1 MTTSGFEEQTLVVP
15 LAKIFP
21 TRTVSRNIRDTT
33 KFKTILASIEDVGII
48 EPLAVFRDKREPVD
62 DPSYILLDGHLRLEA
77 LKALGATETV
87 CLVSTD
93 DEGFTYNR
101 QINRISSIQEHQMI
115 LKALEKKVPMERI
128 AKALSVNV
136 ERIRLRQHLLDGIA
150 PEVIDLLKDRMV
162 ARGVFPVLRKMK
174 SMRQIEAA
182 EMMIS
187 ANRFTVTYAT
197 MILSATRPEMLLDP
211 KRPKQVM
218 ASPEDIA
225 RMEREMEKLYQDYRM
240 VQDTLGET
248 TLVLVVAK
256 GYLSRLMRNEAI
268 SSYLVSHYPDLTNEI
283 RNVMDAVGTD
293 ARAMQRE

>member
-1 MTTSGFEEQTLVVP
+1 
-15 LAKIFP
+15 
-21 TRTVSRNIRDTT
+21 
-33 KFKTILASIEDVGII
+33 
-48 EPLAVFRDKREPVD
+48 
-62 DPSYILLDGHLRLEA
+62 
-77 LKALGATETV
+77 
-87 CLVSTD
+87 
-93 DEGFTYNR
+93 
-101 QINRISSIQEHQMI
+101 
-115 LKALEKKVPMERI
+115 
-128 AKALSVNV
+128 
-136 ERIRLRQHLLDGIA
+136 
-150 PEVIDLLKDRMV
+150 
-162 ARGVFPVLRKMK
+162 
-174 SMRQIEAA
+174 
-182 EMMIS
+182 MMIS

-211 KRPKQVM
+211 KKPKQVM

>member
-1 MTTSGFEEQTLVVP
+1 MTVTGFEEQTLVIP

-21 TRTVSRNIRDTT
+21 TRTLPRHVRDTT

-48 EPLAVFRDKREPVD
+48 EPLAVFRDKHEPED
-62 DPSYILLDGHLRLEA
+62 SPSYILLDGHLRLEA
-77 LKALGATETV
+77 LKALGAPETI
-87 CLVSTD
+87 CLVSID

-101 QINRISSIQEHQMI
+101 QINRISAVQEHHMI
-115 LKALEKKVPMERI
+115 IKALEKKVPVERI
-128 AKALSVNV
+128 AKALNVNV

-150 PEVIDLLKDRMV
+150 PEVVDLLKDRMV
-162 ARGVFPVLRKMK
+162 ARGVFPLLRKMK
-174 SMRQIEAA
+174 FMRQIEAA

-187 ANRFTVTYAT
+187 ANRYTVTYAT

-211 KRPKQVM
+211 KKPKQVM
-218 ASPEDIA
+218 ASPEDIM
-225 RMEREMEKLYQDYRM
+225 RMEREMERLYQDYRS
-240 VQDTLGET
+240 VHDTLGET

-268 SSYLVSHYPDLTNEI
+268 SDYLDQHFPDLTDEI
-283 RNVMDAVGTD
+283 KKVMDAVGSD